1 MSKVTG
7 AQFIADVLQDYG
19 VTHVFF
25 VPYILG
31 HTMVELER
39 RTGIKRI
46 LTHGEKAAAYM
57 ADGYARACGRPGI
70 CMAQMIGAANLAA
83 GLRDASLACSP
94 VIALTGGPYPASCG
108 KHVYQE
114 IDDLP
119 IFRQVTKF
127 SAQVNR
133 VDRLPDVIRQA
144 FRAATTG
151 TPGPVYI
158 QLQGHLGEIEL
169 CSMESE
175 SGAEKRFSCV
185 PPFRT
190 EADGNSV
197 REVARLLQS
206 AKKPLIVAGGG
217 VRTSR
222 AHRELVELAERLSIP
237 VATSL
242 NAKEVIPGNH
252 PLAVGVPGLYCR
264 ESANRAALEA
274 DLVFF
279 VGSRTGSQVTFDWRV
294 PPMGTAVIQLD
305 VDPAELGR
313 HYPNRASLLG
323 DAKVTLSQLIRE
335 VDPSTADVR
344 KDWVERV
351 KGFVREWQDEFGTK
365 MNSDA
370 VPIRPERICRE
381 LTKMLP
387 DRAVLVSETG
397 HSGMWTGGMVDL
409 NGSGQQYIRAAGS
422 LGWGLPASLGA
433 KLALP
438 EQPVLLFTGDGG
450 FWYHISELETA
461 ARWNIKT
468 VFLVNN
474 NSGLNQE
481 MKPNQ
486 DAYGGKLHGEHG
498 DLWKFRDVN
507 FVQVAE
513 AMGVQGVRVEKP
525 GDLPHALDRAFSA
538 GAPFVIDIAT
548 DVEAVAPLA
557 KV

>member
-1 MSKVTG
+1 MSKITG
-7 AQFIADVLQDYG
+7 AQFIADTLQGYG

-31 HTMVELER
+31 HTMVELEK

-57 ADGYARACGRPGI
+57 ADGYARACGRPGV
-70 CMAQMIGAANLAA
+70 CMAQLVGAANLAA

-94 VIALTGGPYPASCG
+94 IIALTGGPYLTSRG

-114 IDDLP
+114 VDDLP
-119 IFRQVTKF
+119 IFRPVTKF
-127 SAQVNR
+127 SAPVNR
-133 VDRLPDVIRQA
+133 ADRLPDLLRQA
-144 FRAATTG
+144 FREATTG
-151 TPGPVYI
+151 SPGPVYI
-158 QLQGHLGEIEL
+158 QLQGHSGEIEL
-169 CSMESE
+169 ESIE
-175 SGAEKRFSCV
+175 IAPIAEERFSCV
-185 PPFRT
+185 PPFRA
-190 EADGNSV
+190 EADGDSV
-197 REVARLLQS
+197 KEVARLLQS

-217 VRTSR
+217 VRASR

-242 NAKEVIPGNH
+242 NAKEIIPGNH

-264 ESANRAALEA
+264 ESANRAVLEA

-279 VGSRTGSQVTFDWRV
+279 VGSRTGSQLTFNWRV

-305 VDPAELGR
+305 VNPAELGR

-323 DAKVTLSQLIRE
+323 DAKASLSRLIRE
-335 VDPSTADVR
+335 VDPATADRR

-351 KGFVREWQDEFGTK
+351 RGFVCEWRDEFDTK

-370 VPIRPERICRE
+370 VPVRPERVCRE

-387 DRAVLVSETG
+387 DHTVLVSETG

-450 FWYHISELETA
+450 FWYHIGELETA

-468 VFLVNN
+468 IFLINN
-474 NSGLNQE
+474 NSGFNQE

-486 DAYGGKLHGEHG
+486 EAYGGELHGAHG

-525 GDLPHALDRAFSA
+525 GDLPHALDQAFSA
-538 GAPFVIDIAT
+538 NAPFVIDVVT

-557 KV
+557 TV